1 MFQMVI
7 YLKFHRIICIVLE
20 ELVISLIG
28 VSGLIDGAATTH
40 GKEQTSG
47 QNDSDNE
54 FEHGVSP
61 LYSKIFQR

>member
-1 MFQMVI
+1 M
-7 YLKFHRIICIVLE
+7 
-20 ELVISLIG
+20 ISLIG
-28 VSGLIDGAATTH
+28 VCGLGSRAATTH

-61 LYSKIFQR
+61 LNSKIV